1 MEEEIQCLSCLKEH
15 GAPELQLDSTPTLK
29 KILGQAVQ
37 QIMLLPWVVKFD
49 ELCLLEKG
57 DRILDRELADDRIR
71 EIPAQLV
78 V

>member
-1 MEEEIQCLSCLKEH
+1 
-15 GAPELQLDSTPTLK
+15 
-29 KILGQAVQ
+29 
-37 QIMLLPWVVKFD
+37 MLLTRVVEFD

-57 DRILDRELADDRIR
+57 DRILDRELADDRIL